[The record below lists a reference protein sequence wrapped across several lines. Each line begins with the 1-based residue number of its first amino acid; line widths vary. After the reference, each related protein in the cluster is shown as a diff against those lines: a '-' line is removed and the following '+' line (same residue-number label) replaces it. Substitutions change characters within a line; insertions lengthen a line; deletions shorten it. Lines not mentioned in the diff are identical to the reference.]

1 MRFEPACRGIHVV
14 QFVNPLA
21 APLWRIV
28 LFSHL
33 TCVTATLSDAVP
45 PSVSDEAFIEY
56 VDALVG
62 EAIVT
67 VGLVVSAPLV
77 DGGGVVVPP
86 LSVDDV
92 VLERVTLSLSV
103 LGLPAP
109 SYAVISIKFVP
120 A

>member
-1 MRFEPACRGIHVV
+1 V
-14 QFVNPLA
+14 
-21 APLWRIV
+21 RIAS
-28 LFSHL
+28 FCHL

-45 PSVSDEAFIEY
+45 LSVSDEAFIEY

-67 VGLVVSAPLV
+67 VGLVESAPLV
-77 DGGGVVVPP
+77 VVVPP

-92 VLERVTLSLSV
+92 VLERVTLSLSTF
-103 LGLPAP
+103 GLPAP
-109 SYAVISIKFVP
+109 SYAVISIRFVP